1 MKKIIYII
9 FAISLLHQCVG
20 AQWVLQST
28 GTNNSLYNIQFVNEN
43 TGWAIGENSIILKT
57 NNGGVNWFFQQSNLA
72 TNRLLTGIDML
83 DENTGYIVGWF
94 STILKTTNG
103 GVNWLV
109 LREMPIGQG
118 NSYNDVDFINE
129 QTGWFCG
136 FLGRVWKTNNG
147 GLNWDSVTV
156 GASAPLE
163 DILFVNAQTGW
174 VVGDVGFLRK
184 TTNGGLNWFFQFFG
198 TTSDYWYNSLCFID
212 ENTGWVAGYNSI
224 MFGTTDGGN
233 NWDTLSLV
241 NGICVDFINSQT
253 GWTGSENGK
262 IFKTTNGGY
271 NWYEQTYPAGG
282 GFVTDI
288 YFVSDTVGYSTSV
301 FQILKTTNSGGAYVN
316 ITNSSSE
323 VPCEFSLKQ
332 NYPNPFNP
340 NTTIEF
346 EIQKKDDVR
355 LVIYDILGREIQR
368 LVETKLNAGKYSTQ
382 FDGSNFSSG
391 IYFYTLYY
399 TGGRITKKM
408 ILNK

>member
-1 MKKIIYII
+1 MKKIFHIL
-9 FAISLLHQCVG
+9 FAVSLFHQCTS
-20 AQWVLQST
+20 AQWVLQSS
-28 GTNNSLYNIQFVNEN
+28 GTNNSLYNIQFVNIN
-43 TGWAIGENSIILKT
+43 TGWAFGENAVILKT
-57 NNGGVNWFFQQSNLA
+57 TNGGVNWFYQQSNLN
-72 TNRLLTGIDML
+72 TNRLLTGIDMI

-109 LREMPIGQG
+109 LREMPLGQG
-118 NSYNDVDFINE
+118 NSYNDVDFIDE

-156 GASAPLE
+156 GASSPLE
-163 DILFVNAQTGW
+163 DILFVNSQTGW
-174 VVGDVGFLRK
+174 VAGDVGFLRK

-198 TTSDYWYNSLCFID
+198 TTSDYWFNSLCFLN
-212 ENTGWVAGYNSI
+212 ENTGWVAGYNTI

-262 IFKTTNGGY
+262 IYKTTNGGY

-288 YFVSDTVGYSTSV
+288 YFVNDSVGYSTSV
-301 FQILKTTNSGGAYVN
+301 FQILKTTNSGGSFVN
-316 ITNSSSE
+316 ITNNSNE
-323 VPCEFSLKQ
+323 IPREFSLKQ
-332 NYPNPFNP
+332 NYPNPFNTE
-340 NTTIEF
+340 TTIEF
-346 EIQKKDDVR
+346 QIMSEARVR
-355 LVIYDILGREIQR
+355 LEIFNSIGQLIEIIIEQNLKTGYYR
-368 LVETKLNAGKYSTQ
+368 TNWNA
-382 FDGSNFSSG
+382 NNHPSG
-391 IYFYTLYY
+391 IYFYRLITNSN
-399 TGGRITKKM
+399 IETKKM